1 VVGVVRQSL
10 GRKKTTRFII
20 VDAQSVKNTDTAE
33 NKGYDAGKKVSG
45 IKRHIG
51 VDTNGL
57 PHALDV
63 TTADITDRNG
73 ALQTFERHRENLPN
87 VKNVLADGGYTGEPF
102 AEGVQKIL
110 DATVEIA
117 KRHELHK
124 FAVLPKRW
132 VVERSFGWL
141 EKCRRL
147 WKNCERKLN
156 TSRNMMALAFL
167 ALLLKRL

>member
-1 VVGVVRQSL
+1 MVGAVRRSL
-10 GRKKTTRFII
+10 GRRDKTSFLII
-20 VDAQSVKNTDTAE
+20 DAQSVKNTDTAE
-33 NKGYDAGKKVSG
+33 EKGFDGGKLVSG

-63 TTADITDRNG
+63 TTADITDRMG
-73 ALQTFERHRENLPN
+73 ALQAIDRYKTALIF
-87 VKNVLADGGYTGEPF
+87 VVNVLADGGYTGDPF
-102 AEGVQKIL
+102 AQGVSMRIG
-110 DATVEIA
+110 ASVEIS
-117 KRHELHK
+117 KRNEQKK
-124 FAVLPKRW
+124 FSVIPKRW

-141 EKCRRL
+141 EKSRRL

-167 ALLLKRL
+167 ALLIKRS